1 MLLLSILMRLGL
13 TQDGLLIIYPDKF
26 ELFDLQSGEHHTE
39 KRISKHP
46 RSIVGDFFEVENELK
61 VFLKSVFPSKFKTT
75 RLVVCLKGQDSGGY
89 TTIEI
94 RAARELAYG
103 AGAKAIHMANR
114 VINSQE
120 ANEVF
125 CGRGQDYINKNA

>member
-1 MLLLSILMRLGL
+1 MHLGL

-26 ELFDLQSGEHHTE
+26 ELVDLRSGESHTAT
-39 KRISKHP
+39 RISIHP

-61 VFLKSVFPSKFKTT
+61 VLLDSVFPSKFKTT

-103 AGAKAIHMANR
+103 AGAKEIHMANR

-120 ANEVF
+120 ANDVF
-125 CGRGQDYINKNA
+125 SGRGQEYINKSA

>member
-1 MLLLSILMRLGL
+1 MRLGL

-26 ELFDLQSGEHHTE
+26 ELYDLRSGEIHTAT
-39 KRISKHP
+39 RISIHP

-61 VFLKSVFPSKFKTT
+61 ILLESVFPSKFKTT
-75 RLVVCLKGQDSGGY
+75 RLVVCLKGQDGGGY

-103 AGAKAIHMANR
+103 AGAKEVYMANR
-114 VINSQE
+114 VINSQD
-120 ANEVF
+120 ANDVF
-125 CGRGQDYINKNA
+125 NGKGQENINKNA